1 MQLKLDTEV
10 RITTSIG
17 KRTEESVMTLKRLGF
32 TQDDLFTMTPDDIEQ
47 KIQDKFVGYAV
58 EFVDFE

>member
-32 TQDDLFTMTPDDIEQ
+32 TQDDMDSMMPFEIED
-47 KIQDKFVGYAV
+47 KIKDRFVGYAV

>member
-32 TQDDLFTMTPDDIEQ
+32 TQDDLFTLAADEIEQ

-58 EFVDFE
+58 EYVEYE